1 MVKSCAVFTAFGS
14 GALERAWTR
23 EGIGDSNDS
32 TSWQGLCWQ
41 AGGNTEWGL
50 HCGRTWIHLLWM
62 AVFFLQWPSV
72 LNMASFV
79 NGS

>member
-50 HCGRTWIHLLWM
+50 HCGVGHGYTCCGWLFSSCSGPLC
-62 AVFFLQWPSV
+62 
-72 LNMASFV
+72 
-79 NGS
+79 